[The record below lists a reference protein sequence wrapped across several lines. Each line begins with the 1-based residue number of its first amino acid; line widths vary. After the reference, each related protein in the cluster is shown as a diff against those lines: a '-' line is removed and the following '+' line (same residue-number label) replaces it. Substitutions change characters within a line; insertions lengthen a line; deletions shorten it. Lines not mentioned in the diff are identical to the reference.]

1 MRLRPDDPNT
11 LDSRGFAYLKMGE
24 TDRAI
29 ADYTAALKLDPKLAG
44 ALYGR
49 GVAKL
54 RKGDKKGGEADLAA
68 AKAMRP
74 EIDAI
79 FARYGIR

>member
-1 MRLRPDDPNT
+1 
-11 LDSRGFAYLKMGE
+11 MGE
-24 TDRAI
+24 VDRAL
-29 ADYTAALKLDPKLAG
+29 ADYEAALKIDPRLPG

-49 GVAKL
+49 GMARL
-54 RKGDKKGGEADLAA
+54 RKGDKKGGETDIAA

-74 EIDAI
+74 EIEAI

>member
-1 MRLRPDDPNT
+1 
-11 LDSRGFAYLKMGE
+11 MGE

-29 ADYTAALKLDPKLAG
+29 ADYTAALKQNPKLAG

-49 GVAKL
+49 GTAKL

-74 EIDAI
+74 EIEAI